1 MFIIHLFVN
10 LLIVAIELALVTG
23 AGWLAWQAPLVFA
36 ALTGGLALV
45 LGFQLEVRRL
55 AFETP
60 FYFERSS
67 GLARVVRL
75 GLGGGQAIFKGLVAG
90 LVAVM
95 TFSGTGQSRL
105 LVVAGLFAGCTLV
118 GSTILRRLTISF
130 GARPTHWGFFRMAAP
145 LGLLFSAAMSLFP
158 PPSSLD
164 VVRQVLIDLPARP
177 GIAQAG
183 EALFSVRL
191 WVDDLIVRIVGA
203 YTGPEWAKAIGVV
216 IGSNVLVGFVI
227 AVYAVIVSEVVRGLE
242 EAHWRARGHRRMR
255 G

>member
-1 MFIIHLFVN
+1 MFIIHFVIN
-10 LLIVAIELALVTG
+10 LLIVAIELALAAG
-23 AGWLAWQAPLVFA
+23 AGWLAWQMPLVFA
-36 ALTGGLALV
+36 ALTAVLALT
-45 LGFQLEVRRL
+45 LGFQLELRRL

-67 GLARVVRL
+67 GLARIVRAL
-75 GLGGGQAIFKGLVAG
+75 LGGGQAIFKGVIAG

-95 TFSGTGQSRL
+95 TFSGTEQSRL
-105 LVVAGLFAGCTLV
+105 MVVAALFAACVLV
-118 GSTILRRLTISF
+118 GSTLLRRLTISF

-164 VVRQVLIDLPARP
+164 VVRQVLLDLPARP
-177 GIAQAG
+177 SIAQAG

-191 WVDDLIVRIVGA
+191 WIDDLIVRIVGS
-203 YTGPEWAKAIGVV
+203 YVGPEWARAIGVV
-216 IGSNVLVGFVI
+216 VGSNVLVGFVI
-227 AVYAVIVSEVVRGLE
+227 AVYAVVLSEVVRTLE
-242 EAHWRARGHRRMR
+242 EAHWRMRGHRRVR

>member
-1 MFIIHLFVN
+1 MFIIHFVTN
-10 LLIVAIELALVTG
+10 LLIVAIELALAAG
-23 AGWLAWQAPLVFA
+23 AGWLAWQMPLAFS
-36 ALTGGLALV
+36 ALTAMLALT
-45 LGFQLEVRRL
+45 LGLQLELRRL

-67 GLARVVRL
+67 GLARIVRAL
-75 GLGGGQAIFKGLVAG
+75 LGGGQAIFKGVIAG

-95 TFSGTGQSRL
+95 TFSGTEQSRL
-105 LVVAGLFAGCTLV
+105 LIVAALFAACALV

-145 LGLLFSAAMSLFP
+145 LGLLFSAAVSLFP

-164 VVRQVLIDLPARP
+164 VVRQVLLELPAKP
-177 GIAQAG
+177 SIAQAG

-191 WVDDLIVRIVGA
+191 WIDDLIVRIVGT
-203 YTGPEWAKAIGVV
+203 YVGPEWAKVIGVV
-216 IGSNVLVGFVI
+216 VGSNVLVGFVI
-227 AVYAVIVSEVVRGLE
+227 AIYAVVLSEVVRTLE
-242 EAHWRARGHRRMR
+242 EAHWEMRGHRRIR